1 MKLFYIGV
9 NLVMLIVMFGGIYE
23 ADEIEFYKLIFTNLT
38 GYFKF
43 CSFFNEIFVYN
54 YLPDNYVF

>member
-1 MKLFYIGV
+1 
-9 NLVMLIVMFGGIYE
+9 MLIVMFGGIYE

-38 GYFKF
+38 GYFKY